1 MSDES
6 ALQRTNHRAD
16 TSALTTGASSSLIER
31 GLRDILIL
39 REQWKTEV
47 TAKLQPSE
55 PSAESETPWTK
66 MTPDQIEHVIHEA
79 EKYIQRGDNLTS
91 EELCARGVAFFRAD
105 GVPQDYAEAIVWFR
119 RAAERY
125 NVAAMANLGLMYY
138 MGWGVPQ
145 DEAASFGWYQ
155 KAAKSGYARGQFEL
169 GFCYRNGIGTK
180 KDDAQAIIW
189 DLRSA
194 EQGYARAQSWLGSVY
209 LGYGETFGVSRD
221 PQESYFWS
229 YLAHEFYTAEKSVLA
244 ESTARRRDKAAS
256 FLTDAAMTQTKDRA
270 RRWLERHNAKIS
282 KLSE

>member
-1 MSDES
+1 MGDES
-6 ALQRTNHRAD
+6 ALQRTNHPAG
-16 TSALTTGASSSLIER
+16 TSALTTSARSSLIER
-31 GLRDILIL
+31 GLRDLLIL
-39 REQWKTEV
+39 REQGK
-47 TAKLQPSE
+47 
-55 PSAESETPWTK
+55 SETHWPK
-66 MTPDQIEHVIHEA
+66 LTPAQMEHVIHEA

-91 EELCARGVAFFRAD
+91 EELCARGVAFFSAD

-125 NVAAMANLGLMYY
+125 NVRAILCLGLMYY

-155 KAAKSGYARGQFEL
+155 KAAEAGSARGQLEL

-194 EQGYARAQSWLGSVY
+194 QQGYARAQSWLGSVY
-209 LGYGETFGVSRD
+209 LGYGERFGVPRD

-229 YLAHEFYTAEKSVLA
+229 YLAHELYTAENSVLA
-244 ESTARRRDKAAS
+244 EIIARRRDKAAS
-256 FLTDAAMTQTKDRA
+256 FLTDAALTQTQNRVRK
-270 RRWLERHNAKIS
+270 WLEEHNAKVS
-282 KLSE
+282 K